1 MKYQL
6 LVIVIFIFFVN
17 GAHSQL
23 IPEKAAVDTSYS
35 ISTEEFEEMKNN
47 GIVLPPIKPADDRW
61 ANLHYKSSGE
71 LPLMYDMRQ
80 TPWLTSVKTQSAGGC
95 WAYSVM
101 GTVEAR
107 LLMLD
112 KGYYDL
118 SDNNLKICHKYLPE
132 RNTYGNHWMATS
144 YFARHSGPFLE
155 SDDPYPG
162 GTTAP
167 ENCPNDLTPLFY
179 IGNSRYPPPLDKLF
193 IKQTVLEY
201 GPVWTLMYYH
211 ADFFKPTNATYYYG
225 GNKQVNHAGVIVG
238 WNDTLQ
244 TDGGSGAWIVK
255 NTYGPNWGEG
265 GYFYV
270 SFFDSQFLKYNS
282 YWPKITENED
292 STYLYQYDEVGG
304 YWGVG
309 FGNEIGYGLVKFE
322 AIEGISEIIKVGTF
336 VQYAGSGIEIKI
348 YGNFDGQISDLLL
361 SKDEVICELPGYY
374 TFDLDSTIYIP
385 QGKSFYVQVK
395 YNSMNP
401 ENKWPIS
408 VEDTIINYCNPQIE
422 SGKFWIAPNPDI
434 WPTAWYQVGA
444 GTEYHYDLC
453 IKAYSRQIPMP
464 PEPIAEAGEDITI
477 IEGES
482 AQPENAIAENY
493 SSLLWSSDGDGVLIN
508 ETTPNPTYIPGP
520 QDIYKGTVN
529 LIFQVISLPPLY
541 TVKTDTLKVFI
552 LRYPTVELTFPQHG
566 QKLCDPQIIIT
577 GNAYDPDGDL
587 QSVDYSLNN
596 NEWLTSGNSG
606 TWSATITLSPGS
618 NTLKVRA
625 TDAYGLSKETEEIK
639 VICSI
644 QKIFLPQGWSLISGF
659 LLPDETEIAK
669 MFDSVVSNL
678 ILLQNTNG
686 IFAPPPININT
697 LSNWDIHSGYKLKMA
712 ADDELIFCGNI
723 PDNNQLE
730 LSSGYKLIP
739 YLSNQ
744 PATIDQ
750 LFQNPATDILYVFD
764 LTNSLIYWPVGEIY
778 TLTTLFPGIGYQA
791 FFINPL
797 TINFPEYEGFLI
809 NQKNSFTNCKTNPP
823 WNIHPTDHYHLLSIQ
838 SESLYKIPNGF
849 LGIFDEKN
857 NCVGFSEITDDK
869 SDNLLLIAYGD
880 DEWTL
885 EKDGAL
891 EGEPMTFKLYRPS
904 NQTEFMLNVTYS
916 DNAPNHNG
924 LFESFGMSIISDIT
938 MCGAEDV
945 SHEINKIVIYPNPS
959 QGIFTVS
966 SEQLLGDVNWVVT
979 DAKGQII
986 TNGKLS
992 DSQQIN
998 LCAQIK
1004 GIYFI
1009 RLTGEDIIHTE
1020 KLVIW

>member
-1 MKYQL
+1 
-6 LVIVIFIFFVN
+6 
-17 GAHSQL
+17 
-23 IPEKAAVDTSYS
+23 
-35 ISTEEFEEMKNN
+35 
-47 GIVLPPIKPADDRW
+47 
-61 ANLHYKSSGE
+61 
-71 LPLMYDMRQ
+71 
-80 TPWLTSVKTQSAGGC
+80 
-95 WAYSVM
+95 
-101 GTVEAR
+101 
-107 LLMLD
+107 
-112 KGYYDL
+112 
-118 SDNNLKICHKYLPE
+118 
-132 RNTYGNHWMATS
+132 
-144 YFARHSGPFLE
+144 
-155 SDDPYPG
+155 
-162 GTTAP
+162 
-167 ENCPNDLTPLFY
+167 
-179 IGNSRYPPPLDKLF
+179 
-193 IKQTVLEY
+193 
-201 GPVWTLMYYH
+201 
-211 ADFFKPTNATYYYG
+211 
-225 GNKQVNHAGVIVG
+225 
-238 WNDTLQ
+238 
-244 TDGGSGAWIVK
+244 
-255 NTYGPNWGEG
+255 
-265 GYFYV
+265 
-270 SFFDSQFLKYNS
+270 
-282 YWPKITENED
+282 
-292 STYLYQYDEVGG
+292 
-304 YWGVG
+304 
-309 FGNEIGYGLVKFE
+309 
-322 AIEGISEIIKVGTF
+322 
-336 VQYAGSGIEIKI
+336 
-348 YGNFDGQISDLLL
+348 
-361 SKDEVICELPGYY
+361 
-374 TFDLDSTIYIP
+374 
-385 QGKSFYVQVK
+385 
-395 YNSMNP
+395 
-401 ENKWPIS
+401 
-408 VEDTIINYCNPQIE
+408 
-422 SGKFWIAPNPDI
+422 
-434 WPTAWYQVGA
+434 
-444 GTEYHYDLC
+444 
-453 IKAYSRQIPMP
+453 
-464 PEPIAEAGEDITI
+464 
-477 IEGES
+477 
-482 AQPENAIAENY
+482 
-493 SSLLWSSDGDGVLIN
+493 
-508 ETTPNPTYIPGP
+508 
-520 QDIYKGTVN
+520 
-529 LIFQVISLPPLY
+529 
-541 TVKTDTLKVFI
+541 
-552 LRYPTVELTFPQHG
+552 
-566 QKLCDPQIIIT
+566 
-577 GNAYDPDGDL
+577 
-587 QSVDYSLNN
+587 
-596 NEWLTSGNSG
+596 
-606 TWSATITLSPGS
+606 
-618 NTLKVRA
+618 
-625 TDAYGLSKETEEIK
+625 
-639 VICSI
+639 
-644 QKIFLPQGWSLISGF
+644 
-659 LLPDETEIAK
+659 
-669 MFDSVVSNL
+669 
-678 ILLQNTNG
+678 
-686 IFAPPPININT
+686 
-697 LSNWDIHSGYKLKMA
+697 MA